1 MPDLTGAPTPPSL
14 NDPASFNVRALAFL
28 AWMSDT
34 LVPEIEALSAAD
46 WFDVMAN
53 LTDGTDGRV
62 MTVGAFGLGESA
74 PPIITDINEV
84 TLRTG
89 FYTTINT
96 TAGDFPTYAGTAP
109 ASKYGK
115 LMVHRY
121 GGGDATQ
128 TYHVVGNA
136 GGSAG
141 RTFRRTYNTG
151 TAAWLPWV
159 EVFDSA
165 SVERG
170 SNANGEYVRFP
181 DGTQICWQESEHS
194 NIDIA
199 LASATYGYR
208 HANVI
213 SWNYPAAF
221 ASASE
226 ISFLVT
232 GRTGS
237 TAAAYKGTTLAQF
250 FFVAPVSVAADT
262 RYANKIA
269 IGRWF

>member
-1 MPDLTGAPTPPSL
+1 MPIVTGAPDAPSL
-14 NDPASFNVRALAFL
+14 NDPASFNARALAFL

-46 WFDVMAN
+46 WFDVMTS
-53 LTDGTDGRV
+53 LTDGTAGRV

-96 TAGDFPTYAGTAP
+96 TTGDFPTYAGTAP

-141 RTFRRTYNTG
+141 RMFRRTYNTG
-151 TAAWLPWV
+151 TAAWMPWA
-159 EVFDSA
+159 EVFDTN

-181 DGTQICWQESEHS
+181 DGTQICTHNVSMS
-194 NIDIA
+194 CN
-199 LASATYGYR
+199 SAIGSIFQTT
-208 HANVI
+208 AEET
-213 SWNYPAAF
+213 WTFPAAF
-221 ASASE
+221 VNAEPFVTAMSRSNIGIWGRGRPNSAS
-226 ISFLVT
+226 
-232 GRTGS
+232 
-237 TAAAYKGTTLAQF
+237 TASVRLLSAVSITTPQTTDLL
-250 FFVAPVSVAADT
+250 
-262 RYANKIA
+262 A